1 MKVISV
7 SLIRRPLFA
16 VTAALRWLHRRRKA
30 APAPARPAIPPAAPA
45 APVTVPARAPSKAAY
60 RANSAAHR
68 LSTHPSPARRSPV
81 MH

>member
-7 SLIRRPLFA
+7 SLITRHLLEVSAVLRRMLRGRKTALPEPLP
-16 VTAALRWLHRRRKA
+16 ALQVIAPTR
-30 APAPARPAIPPAAPA
+30 APA
-45 APVTVPARAPSKAAY
+45 KAAY

-68 LSTHPSPARRSPV
+68 LSSTPPAMRRSPA